1 MTKKEKDA
9 LRFDFQKY
17 KRDFNKKMEKGQIR
31 EGVELLNFEEYSAMR
46 GQYMPYYTSLVAAG
60 NDVSINELI
69 LSDSSKIEEPALKAV
84 QKLLLQTEGRKVGLE
99 VIRDNAAHYFEILR
113 NKYPDDESYDMAIS
127 SNFEW

>member
-1 MTKKEKDA
+1 MK
-9 LRFDFQKY
+9 
-17 KRDFNKKMEKGQIR
+17 KGQIR

-46 GQYMPYYTSLVAAG
+46 SEYMPYYTSLVSAG

-99 VIRDNAAHYFEILR
+99 VIRDKSAHYFEILR

>member
-17 KRDFNKKMEKGQIR
+17 KRDFNKKMKKGQIR

-46 GQYMPYYTSLVAAG
+46 SEYMPYYTSLVSAG

-99 VIRDNAAHYFEILR
+99 VIRDKSAHYFEILR